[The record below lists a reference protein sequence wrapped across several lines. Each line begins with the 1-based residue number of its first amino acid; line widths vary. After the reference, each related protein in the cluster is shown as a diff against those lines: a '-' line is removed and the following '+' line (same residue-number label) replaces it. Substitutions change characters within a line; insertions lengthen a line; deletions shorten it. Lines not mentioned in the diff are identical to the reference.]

1 MAVEST
7 ARDALVAELLGDVG
21 RLHDEVSRLKEVLP
35 NEAQAFELRIAGLI
49 ALLNQAGD
57 VYKVQIQTYTNGQA
71 ERLKAQTDAAVS
83 DARSHVVQEVDAALT
98 DSFARFGQAVKQTV
112 QTEMAAPLEAMRRSQ
127 RRGTLWFALASAG
140 GGLLAGL
147 VVLLAGA
154 QPTDLSQENYLGLGK
169 ATAAAWV
176 RLDGRAKATINAE
189 RIP

>member
-1 MAVEST
+1 MVGEST

-21 RLHDEVSRLKEVLP
+21 KLHDEISRLKEVLP
-35 NEAQAFELRIAGLI
+35 NEAQAFELRIADLV

-57 VYKVQIQTYTNGQA
+57 AYKVQIQTYTNGQA

-112 QTEMAAPLEAMRRSQ
+112 QTEMAALLEEMGRSQ
-127 RRGTLWFALASAG
+127 RRGTLWFALASAS

-147 VVLLAGA
+147 VVLFAGLQSNDPA
-154 QPTDLSQENYLGLGK
+154 QETYLGLGK